1 MGRASPTAPADD
13 AFASSPNTFKLT
25 VSARILLGSVLRAA
39 LRRWCQKYSC
49 GQAKWPAKAP
59 RALSAAA
66 SELPAAGVQAA
77 FKGSYLLDQGDG
89 AGLCPYR
96 DIQHRFHLAPAP
108 DGQTVLVAARGST
121 EFGYFISAGALA
133 SVDGGGIQL
142 TLARR
147 YLEDD
152 DPRAKWS
159 SPARVVE
166 ELLRKEPTGG
176 PPWHEDEDES
186 LRVLM
191 SEYAGLETSRVPWVH
206 IAMQLGQTGLGPP
219 RNGKQCR
226 ARWTQHLDPSIK
238 KVEWQGFASP
248 WRARAMRLRHTP

>member
-1 MGRASPTAPADD
+1 M
-13 AFASSPNTFKLT
+13 
-25 VSARILLGSVLRAA
+25 
-39 LRRWCQKYSC
+39 
-49 GQAKWPAKAP
+49 
-59 RALSAAA
+59 
-66 SELPAAGVQAA
+66 QAA

-133 SVDGGGIQL
+133 SVDGGVVL

-147 YLEDD
+147 YLEDN

-166 ELLRKEPTGG
+166 ELLRKEPGADS
-176 PPWHEDEDES
+176 PPWHEGEDES

-206 IAMQLGQTGLGPP
+206 IAMQLGQTGLGPL

-238 KVEWQGFASP
+238 KVAWQGFASP